1 MPLLTHQD
9 LGMSSHPLNVHRHVR
24 HDHRD
29 ASFVDA
35 NYGANFD
42 ASYDAT
48 CSDIESNAIYVH
60 PNATGH
66 VHHEVSNEGH
76 EVYWKPMLWNLLVN
90 QF

>member
-42 ASYDAT
+42 ASYDA
-48 CSDIESNAIYVH
+48 E
-60 PNATGH
+60 
-66 VHHEVSNEGH
+66 
-76 EVYWKPMLWNLLVN
+76 
-90 QF
+90 